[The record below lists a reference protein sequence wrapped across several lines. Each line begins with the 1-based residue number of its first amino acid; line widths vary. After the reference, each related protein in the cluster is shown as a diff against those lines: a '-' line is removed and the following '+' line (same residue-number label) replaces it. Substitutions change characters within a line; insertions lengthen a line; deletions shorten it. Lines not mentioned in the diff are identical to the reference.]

1 MSSPAVPSS
10 PSASPAGDLPKVD
23 LPKLGNVVLVTG
35 KGGVGKTAIAAGLA
49 EAAARKDG
57 AAMLIEFGDGES
69 GRRAL
74 KKGSKVVHRVV
85 DPREAMLQAITNLLG
100 SQLLARV
107 FINNFAVRP
116 MLRAA
121 PAMRE
126 LAMLECVRLFA
137 DELPGKRVVVDM
149 PATGHGLTWL
159 RLPVQM
165 RDMFASGAIHDL
177 AARIVDRLIS
187 PSRSS
192 VVVVTLPERLVLQE
206 TIELCHALEAE
217 IGLNVGRVIVNRF
230 PAELGSDAFDQ
241 ARALEKRGGPRGAAA
256 TELLRVIEAR
266 TSMRKEA
273 LEILKNSGKKS
284 LTARPLIFAER
295 LEDPTAE
302 EVANWLETE
311 RAS

>member
-1 MSSPAVPSS
+1 MSSPAASVP
-10 PSASPAGDLPKVD
+10 PQGEDLPA
-23 LPKLGNVVLVTG
+23 LSPVVLVTG

-49 EAAARKDG
+49 EAAAQRDG

-74 KKGSKVVHRVV
+74 RKGSKVLHRVV
-85 DPREAMLQAITNLLG
+85 DPRDAMMQAITSLLG
-100 SQLLARV
+100 SQILARL
-107 FINNFAVRP
+107 FLNNFAVRP

-126 LAMLECVRLFA
+126 LAMLECVRLYA

-187 PSRSS
+187 PERSS

-206 TIELCHALEAE
+206 TIELCHALEHE
-217 IGLNVGRVIVNRF
+217 VGLHVARVIVNRF
-230 PAELGSDAFDQ
+230 PAELPAEAFEQ
-241 ARALEKRGGPRGAAA
+241 ANALMNRGGPEGEAAA
-256 TELLRVIEAR
+256 ELLRVIGSR
-266 TSMRKEA
+266 TDTRREA
-273 LEILKNSGKKS
+273 LEILKNSGKKA
-284 LTARPLIFAER
+284 LTARPLILSER
-295 LEDPTAE
+295 LEDPSAE
-302 EVANWLETE
+302 DVARWLREE
-311 RAS
+311 RAA